1 MYLLLTTIDLGL
13 TANQTSACVPRKKPH
28 SKQQSKTYPLR
39 GKLKLQQLGEEKPK
53 VKKVKSSALD
63 SS

>member
-1 MYLLLTTIDLGL
+1 MYSLLTTIDLGL
-13 TANQTSACVPRKKPH
+13 TANQTSACVPTH

-53 VKKVKSSALD
+53 V
-63 SS
+63 

>member
-13 TANQTSACVPRKKPH
+13 TALANQTSACVPRKKPH

-53 VKKVKSSALD
+53 V
-63 SS
+63 